1 MARRKK
7 KTTRLSVPANT
18 ARPSRLWRTFQWF
31 AVTGFLVAAF
41 TVAYQ
46 HFFGNVSLEFVRSFA
61 RGYEFQLKNDTP
73 SDRLVKMFR
82 VEPPTNQEVLYK
94 TTQGV
99 YAEVTETGGIILP
112 GGNVSYVPAAEFK
125 ELDGQRLP
133 ANSLT
138 KFRIPPLS
146 SNSWMEPEA
155 TIVDIRYEIEPSNS
169 LLLALEHVLNAL
181 GVREAERSERYV
193 VIDNYWVVSQ
203 SKSLREAIR
212 IACRDD
218 GSLEKSSV
226 CAAKR

>member
-7 KTTRLSVPANT
+7 KTTRLSAPTNT
-18 ARPSRLWRTFQWF
+18 ARPSRLWHTFQWF
-31 AVTGFLVAAF
+31 SVTGFLVAAF
-41 TVAYQ
+41 TVTYQ
-46 HFFGNVSLEFVRSFA
+46 HFFGNISLEFVRSLA

-94 TTQGV
+94 TTQSI
-99 YAEVTETGGIILP
+99 YAEVTETGRIILP
-112 GGNVSYVPAAEFK
+112 SSNISYVPAAEFK

-133 ANSLT
+133 ANSSS

-155 TIVDIRYEIEPSNS
+155 AIVDIRYEIEPTNS
-169 LLLALEHVLNAL
+169 LLLALELILNAV

-193 VIDNYWVVSQ
+193 VINNYWVASQ
-203 SKSLREAIR
+203 SEPLREAIR
-212 IACRDD
+212 IACRDE
-218 GSLEKSSV
+218 GSLAKSSV